1 MATSISDLSG
11 LFKVV
16 YGSRITNLIP
26 ETSKLTR
33 AISFA
38 EADRIGKD
46 FEQPV
51 VLTYEHGYT
60 YAAPG
65 AGAFALRQP
74 ISMTMKNA
82 IVDGYQGVL
91 RAQMDYETA
100 AKAVAQ
106 GEKSFAKATKLQVEN
121 MMESATKRLEL
132 DMFYGQV
139 GIGATSSSVNQS
151 STTTLITLTTASW
164 ATGIWS
170 GMEGCAI
177 SFWKQSDGTLV
188 SSGTD
193 AVFTVTAIN
202 VTNRTLLVTG
212 SATGISALDTAIAAG
227 ACDIYF
233 DTARA
238 SASSWNQMVGLS
250 KIITNTGTLFNI
262 DGSVYNLW
270 TGNTFDCA
278 NATLTFGKIVQGL
291 ARPSGRGLSEKVT
304 VYLNDRT
311 WANVLQDQAALR
323 KFDASYSSEDLKN
336 GSRALTF
343 YSQNG
348 EVEIQPYNCIKEGE
362 AYAIPLKRCKRI
374 GAQDISFNSLGNE
387 GRIFRELTD
396 SAGFEY
402 RLYADQSIFC
412 ETPAKLLKFQNIVN
426 S

>member
-1 MATSISDLSG
+1 MATSITDLSG

-16 YGSRITNLIP
+16 YGSKINNLIP

-33 AISFA
+33 AISFS
-38 EADRIGKD
+38 EADKIGKD

-132 DMFYGQV
+132 DMLYGQV
-139 GIGATSSSVNQS
+139 GIGAGASSVNQS
-151 STTTLITLTTASW
+151 STTTLVTISTATW

-177 SFWKQSDGTLV
+177 TFWKQSDGTLV

-193 AVFTVTAIN
+193 SVFTVTSIN
-202 VTNRTLLVTG
+202 VINRTLLVTG
-212 SATGISALDTAIAAG
+212 SATGISALDTALSA

-233 DTARA
+233 DTSRA

-250 KIITNTGTLFNI
+250 KIITNSGTLFNI
-262 DGSVYNLW
+262 DGSIYNLW
-270 TGNTFDCA
+270 TGNTFDCQS
-278 NATLTFGKIVQGL
+278 ATLTFGKIVQGL
-291 ARPSGRGLSEKVT
+291 ARPSGRGLTEKVT

-323 KFDASYSSEDLKN
+323 KFDASYTAEELKN

-348 EVEIQPYNCIKEGE
+348 EVEIIPYNCIKEGE
-362 AYAIPLKRCKRI
+362 AYALPLKRMKRI
-374 GAQDISFNSLGNE
+374 GAQDISFNSLGDE

-412 ETPAKLLKFQNIVN
+412 ETPAKTLKFTNIVN